1 MVVGERTGLPVS
13 PKRFANHMSLSFV
26 HRLTLVVITMCGLAT
41 LATAQT
47 PVPAAARGKITGRV
61 LDPQGTGMSDV
72 GIQVVG
78 TTLGTLSGVD
88 GRFSVAGVPAGSVTL
103 LARRIGYGS
112 KSITGIALGAGQTVE
127 QNISMAPAAM
137 QLAAATVTATQ
148 ERGSVSTA
156 LDRQRTSTAMI
167 NTVTS
172 EQISKSPDADA
183 AAAVGRVSGVN
194 VQDGKYVFV
203 RGLGDRYTTSSLNG
217 ARLPS
222 PEPERK
228 VVPLDLFPASL
239 IQSITTSKTFTPDQP
254 GDFAGA
260 SVNIQT
266 KEFPAKRTVVVS
278 QSTGYNALVTGK
290 TTISA
295 GNRGRDYFALGGTTR
310 TLPEIIRSYGTFDP
324 QPGQGEL
331 NSLIGT
337 FRNRWSAQPVT
348 GTPNGSFGVSVG
360 GSDPLLGQ
368 RIGYLLSGNYSV
380 QQNIKDH
387 QVRAYAQ
394 ARNTIE
400 EVDRFEGTSAGTGVL
415 WGGLAN
421 FSTYLGRTTKISL
434 NNTYNRT
441 SDNDARVESGVSE
454 NLGTRLNITRLQY
467 VERAIRSTQLK
478 GEHSLS
484 GGTQQFDWSATVS
497 GVTRKEPDRSEFV
510 YTQNGT
516 APPEWFA
523 IGNEGAVRTF
533 GDLRENNYEG
543 QLNYGISMFEP
554 GKELKI
560 KFGGLYRSTDRNS
573 DNFVYSLQ
581 GFGLDN
587 TQRQLSP
594 EQIFDGRFTQPGSG
608 AIRLVPLA
616 QGGSYKAS
624 DRLGAAFLMANWQ
637 VTPSINVVSGAR
649 YERSAVTVIASPT
662 IGPPVTTKPSF
673 NDVLPSLAI
682 TYKASDNQNVRFSV
696 SQTLAR
702 PEYRELAPLQFREV
716 LGGDNYL
723 GNANLIRALIRNAD
737 IRWEWF
743 PTRTEV
749 FSVSFFAKQFD
760 NPIERVYLGTSGTRI
775 VTYQNAKRADNI
787 GVELEARTGLGKL
800 AQSLENV
807 TLFSNATLMQ
817 SKITLREGLASV
829 TNENRAMVGQAPY
842 TVNAGVTWNTTS
854 GATSATL
861 LFNTVGARIIDAGE
875 RPLPDVKELARNVVD
890 FSLKFPVAGRFSG
903 RVDAKNLLDAQYRI
917 RQGPVTRETYF
928 SGRTFSMGFT
938 YQP

>member
-1 MVVGERTGLPVS
+1 
-13 PKRFANHMSLSFV
+13 MSHPFV
-26 HRLTLVVITMCGLAT
+26 RRLTVVVVAVCGFSQAVLAQSPT
-41 LATAQT
+41 
-47 PVPAAARGKITGRV
+47 AARGRITGRV
-61 LDPQGTGMSDV
+61 LDSQGNGMSDV

-88 GRFSVAGVPAGSVTL
+88 GRFTLNAVPAGSVTL
-103 LARRIGYGS
+103 LARRIGFGS
-112 KSITGIALGAGQTVE
+112 KTITGIALGTAQTVE
-127 QNISMAPAAM
+127 QNIAMVPAAL
-137 QLAAATVTATQ
+137 QLATATVTATQ
-148 ERGSVSTA
+148 ERGSVSAA
-156 LDRQRTSTAMI
+156 LDRQRSATAMI
-167 NTVTS
+167 NSVTS
-172 EQISKSPDADA
+172 EQIAKSPDADA
-183 AAAVGRVSGVN
+183 AAAVSRVSGVN

-203 RGLGDRYTTSSLNG
+203 RGLGDRYTTASLNG

-228 VVPLDLFPASL
+228 VVPLDLFPAGL
-239 IQSITTSKTFTPDQP
+239 IQSVTTSKTFTPDQP

-266 KEFPAKRTVVVS
+266 KEFPARRTIVIS

-290 TTISA
+290 STISA
-295 GNRGRDYFALGGTTR
+295 GNHGRDYFAFGGTTR
-310 TLPEIIRSYGTFDP
+310 TLPGIIRSYGTFDP

-337 FRNRWSAQPVT
+337 FRNRWTAQPVT
-348 GTPNGSFGVSVG
+348 GKPNGSLGMSVG
-360 GSDPLLGQ
+360 GSDPVFGQ
-368 RIGYLLSGNYSV
+368 RVGYLVSGNYSV
-380 QQNIKDH
+380 QQNIREK
-387 QVRAYAQ
+387 QVRAYAL
-394 ARNTIE
+394 ARNSIE

-421 FSTYLGRTTKISL
+421 FSTFLGRTTKISL

-467 VERAIRSTQLK
+467 VERMIRSTQLK
-478 GEHSLS
+478 GEHALF

-510 YTQNGT
+510 YTQN
-516 APPEWFA
+516 AAAAPEWFA
-523 IGNEGAVRTF
+523 IGNEGAVRTY

-543 QLNYGISMFEP
+543 QANYGISLFEP

-573 DNFVYSLQ
+573 DNFVYSFQ

-587 TQRQLSP
+587 TQRQLTA
-594 EQIFDGRFTQPGSG
+594 EQIFDGRFTQPGSNSL
-608 AIRLVPLA
+608 RLVPLA
-616 QGGSYKAS
+616 QGGSYRAS
-624 DRLGAAFLMANWQ
+624 DRLAAGYLMANWQ
-637 VTPSINVVSGAR
+637 VRPNINVVTGAR
-649 YERSAVTVIASPT
+649 FERSEVTVIASPT
-662 IGPPVTTKPSF
+662 IGPPVTTKPTF
-673 NDVLPSLAI
+673 IDVLPSLAV
-682 TYKASDNQNVRFSV
+682 TYKASENQNFRFSA

-723 GNANLIRALIRNAD
+723 GNANLVRALIRNAD
-737 IRWEWF
+737 LRWEWF

-749 FSVSFFAKQFD
+749 FSVSLFAKQFD

-775 VTYQNAKRADNI
+775 VTYQNAKRADNV
-787 GVELEARTGLGKL
+787 GVELEARTGLGTL
-800 AQSLENV
+800 ATALENV
-807 TLFSNATLMQ
+807 TVFSNATLMQ
-817 SKITLREGLASV
+817 SKITLQTGLASV

-854 GATSATL
+854 GSTSATL

-875 RPLPDVKELARNVVD
+875 RPLPDVRELARNVVD
-890 FSLKFPVAGRFSG
+890 FSLRFPVAGNFSG
-903 RVDAKNLLDAQYRI
+903 RFDAKNLLDAQYRI
-917 RQGPVTRETYF
+917 KQGPVTRETYF
-928 SGRTFSMGFT
+928 AGRSISLGFT
-938 YQP
+938 FQP

>member
-1 MVVGERTGLPVS
+1 
-13 PKRFANHMSLSFV
+13 MSHSFV
-26 HRLTLVVITMCGLAT
+26 RRLTLLAVAVCGLSQTT
-41 LATAQT
+41 LAQT
-47 PVPAAARGKITGRV
+47 PVAARGKITGRV
-61 LDPQGTGMSDV
+61 LDPQGNGMSDV

-88 GRFSVAGVPAGSVTL
+88 GRFTLNAVPAGSVTL
-103 LARRIGYGS
+103 LARRIGFGS
-112 KSITGIALGAGQTVE
+112 KTVTAIAVSAGQTVE
-127 QNISMAPAAM
+127 QNIAMAPAAM
-137 QLAAATVTATQ
+137 QLASATVTATQ
-148 ERGSVSTA
+148 ERGSVSAA
-156 LDRQRTSTAMI
+156 LDRQRSATAII

-172 EQISKSPDADA
+172 EQIAKSPDADA

-239 IQSITTSKTFTPDQP
+239 IQSVTTSKTFTPDQP

-266 KEFPAKRTVVVS
+266 KEFPARRTVVIS

-290 TTISA
+290 NTISA
-295 GNRGRDYFALGGTTR
+295 GNKGRDYFAFGGTTR
-310 TLPEIIRSYGTFDP
+310 TLPGIIRSYGTFDP

-337 FRNRWSAQPVT
+337 FRNRWTAQPVT
-348 GTPNGSFGVSVG
+348 GTPNGSFGISVG
-360 GSDPLLGQ
+360 GSDPVLGQ
-368 RIGYLLSGNYSV
+368 RVGYLLSGNYSV
-380 QQNIKDH
+380 QQNIKEK

-394 ARNTIE
+394 ARNTVE
-400 EVDRFEGTSAGTGVL
+400 EVDRFEGASAGTGVL

-421 FSTYLGRTTKISL
+421 FSTFLGRTTKISL

-441 SDNDARVESGVSE
+441 SDNDARVESGISE

-467 VERAIRSTQLK
+467 VERMIRSTQLK
-478 GEHSLS
+478 GEHSLF
-484 GGTQQFDWSATVS
+484 GGAQQFDWSATVS

-510 YTQNGT
+510 YTQNGSAT
-516 APPEWFA
+516 PEWFA
-523 IGNEGAVRTF
+523 IGNEGAVRTY

-543 QLNYGISMFEP
+543 QANYGISLFEP

-560 KFGGLYRSTDRNS
+560 KFGGLYRSTDRTS
-573 DNFVYSLQ
+573 DNFVYSFQ

-587 TQRQLSP
+587 TQRQLTA
-594 EQIFDGRFTQPGSG
+594 EQIFDGRFTQPGSS
-608 AIRLVPLA
+608 ALRLVPLA

-624 DRLGAAFLMANWQ
+624 DRLAAGYLMANWQ
-637 VTPSINVVSGAR
+637 VRPNISVVTGAR
-649 YERSAVTVIASPT
+649 FEHSEVTVIASPT
-662 IGPPVTTKPSF
+662 IGPAVTTKPTF
-673 NDVLPSLAI
+673 DDVLPSLAV
-682 TYKASDNQNVRFSV
+682 TYKASENQNIRFSA

-723 GNANLIRALIRNAD
+723 GNANLIRALIKNAD

-749 FSVSFFAKQFD
+749 FSVSLFAKQFD

-775 VTYQNAKRADNI
+775 VTYQNAKRADNV

-800 AQSLENV
+800 AKSLENV
-807 TLFSNATLMQ
+807 TVFSNATLMR
-817 SKITLREGLASV
+817 SKITLQQGLASV

-842 TVNAGVTWNTTS
+842 TVNAGATWNTAS
-854 GATSATL
+854 GSTSATL

-890 FSLKFPVAGRFSG
+890 FSLRFPVAGNFSG
-903 RVDAKNLLDAQYRI
+903 RFDAKNLLDAQYRI
-917 RQGPVTRETYF
+917 TQGPVTRETYF
-928 SGRTFSMGFT
+928 AGRTVSLGFT
-938 YQP
+938 FQP